1 MKILYLVPHPGNTS
15 PNKVLKNIILGALM
29 RGSEVEVIYLK
40 PSVENIFANIC
51 PTKKLSL
58 NIFLSKKIR
67 RFNIIHSQGFTADAF
82 SLILKWKIGAKAL
95 STVHSLLKQDL
106 VDSKGALRGSSFAFI
121 WYKLLGSFDAVVCL
135 NSHSQYD
142 LKHHSNILARII
154 PNGIEL
160 NQTSSHLKDIVTD
173 TIFKLKSNGKK
184 VLIASAVVRK
194 LKGFDF
200 VLNSIVNR
208 NDWAFV
214 LLGDGPHLNEL
225 KKCFKHL
232 IETNRFLP
240 LGYVDCPYSYYKYA
254 DVFVMSSY
262 FEGFPMSLLEAVRE
276 EIPVACAKEPCF
288 EGFFGCREIASFI
301 REESSFISAI
311 DSAYQNTDKPY
322 KAKLVMED
330 KYSIESQ
337 QQAYN
342 VLYESLQASMY
353 K

>member
-1 MKILYLVPHPGNTS
+1 MKILYLVPHPGKTS
-15 PNKVLKNIILGALM
+15 PNMVLKNIILGALAS
-29 RGSEVEVIYLK
+29 GYEVEVIYLK
-40 PSVENIFANIC
+40 SSVENIFANIC
-51 PTKKLSL
+51 PTKKFSI
-58 NIFLSKKIR
+58 NVFLSKKTR

-82 SLILKWKIGAKAL
+82 SLVLKWKIGAKVL

-106 VDSKGALRGSSFAFI
+106 VDSKGVLRGSIFALI
-121 WYKLLGSFDAVVCL
+121 WYKLLGNSDLVVCL

-160 NQTSSHLKDIVTD
+160 KQTSPHLKDIVKD
-173 TIFKLKSNGKK
+173 TILKLKSNGKK

-200 VLNSIVNR
+200 VLDSIANR
-208 NDWAFV
+208 DDWGFV

-225 KKCFKHL
+225 KKSFKPL

-240 LGYVDCPYSYYKYA
+240 LGYVNSPYSYYKYA

-276 EIPVACAKEPCF
+276 EIPVACVKEPCF
-288 EGFFGCREIASFI
+288 EGLFGCKEIASFI

-311 DSAYQNTDKPY
+311 DCAYKNTDKPF
-322 KAKLVMED
+322 KAKLVLED

-342 VLYESLQASMY
+342 VLYESL
-353 K
+353 